1 MSNECLQIDV
11 CEKSFENINEKIK
24 VSNNRLKD
32 LENKIEEVNS
42 IKNVLVELQLLTKLQ
57 REDSIKRDKAIED
70 MNRNQIEITNTLK
83 TLSENLNKTDINV
96 DKLAEKVDINNI
108 ELNKKVDDISN
119 DNIIKLSTIGKYL
132 FFGTLGSGMTILLTR
147 LIGN

>member
-1 MSNECLQIDV
+1 LSNECLQIDV

-108 ELNKKVDDISN
+108 QLNKKVDDISN

-147 LIGN
+147 LLGN